1 MPGTH
6 IAVATDE
13 DLKQAISPAIAL
25 CYRYWTGKRALCG
38 PGRLPGREHLDPVEM
53 VRFLA
58 HVVLFD
64 VVRNGSYYRFR
75 HRLTGTHFA
84 EIFGRDVT
92 GLYIEQTGSLETFEA
107 IYRRFTTIVDDKA
120 PAYGISPSPVRDRDF
135 LEYEHLTLPLA
146 TDGQTVDL
154 LFGVRCVL
162 QYRRRPFE
170 AIAVSS

>member
-1 MPGTH
+1 MSGTH

-107 IYRRFTTIVDDKA
+107 VYRRVTPLPPLKA
-120 PAYGISPSPVRDRDF
+120 AAPRSAPPSAQARRLVR
-135 LEYEHLTLPLA
+135 LAPL
-146 TDGQTVDL
+146 
-154 LFGVRCVL
+154 
-162 QYRRRPFE
+162 
-170 AIAVSS
+170 